1 MRNSNKK
8 TMTFTHST
16 LSFLGGKNYTFDKIK
31 ICPQFYHILN
41 NIILIFINVKYLHYR
56 LNIFISSSLKLY
68 KRKWTNFFFQTGRLS
83 SYILNPS
90 TCFFLFKTK
99 EGLILNQTYMKSTE
113 VVPYTTHIKTNVDIT
128 YDSL

>member
-8 TMTFTHST
+8 TMTLTHST

-68 KRKWTNFFFQTGRLS
+68 KRKWTNFFFPNRTIV
-83 SYILNPS
+83 ILFFKS
-90 TCFFLFKTK
+90 IHMLFLFKTK

>member
-16 LSFLGGKNYTFDKIK
+16 FKFPWRKE
-31 ICPQFYHILN
+31 PQFYHILN

-68 KRKWTNFFFQTGRLS
+68 KRKWTNFFFPNRTIV
-83 SYILNPS
+83 ILFFKS
-90 TCFFLFKTK
+90 IHMLFLFKTK